1 MGIATAHSKILLSKR
16 ILKNMGLFRKRQ
28 QETTKWKR
36 PTIDIFGKSSHQQP
50 KPEDTRL
57 TDEITQLFAKY
68 GCEAEL
74 EEVNSGPRAIQ
85 FVFKRIN
92 GGIVEDPRKLERAIG
107 QELDTPHVRVI
118 TTEAIN
124 SRVYVELAK
133 EKPEIVYLREALES
147 QEFQDTKDPLSFPI
161 GKNVQGEFIVR
172 TFRNAPHILSAGQ
185 TASGKSNF
193 TENVLIPSLLYRHT
207 PDELQLVLIDP
218 KYVQFMQYN
227 GIPHLVRP
235 VITDPDEAK
244 EVFEWL
250 IAEKDRRFETL
261 AENRCKSISE
271 YKGHMPYIV
280 LVIDEFADLMMIDGE
295 YYEQAI
301 VKIAQVG
308 RGVGIHM
315 YLGTSRPSVDVITGL
330 IKANFP
336 SRLGFTVAQQIDS
349 RTIVDTIGAERLLG
363 MGDLLYSDMET
374 LKPIRLQTPFSTEKE
389 TMALVDFW
397 SSQNK

>member
-1 MGIATAHSKILLSKR
+1 
-16 ILKNMGLFRKRQ
+16 MGLFRKRQ
-28 QETTKWKR
+28 QETTKWKL
-36 PTIDIFGKSSHQQP
+36 PTIDIFGKTSHQQP

-147 QEFQDTKDPLSFPI
+147 QEFQDTKDPLSIPV
-161 GKNVQGEFIVR
+161 GKNVKGEYIVR
-172 TFRNAPHILSAGQ
+172 SFRTAPHILSAGQ
-185 TASGKSNF
+185 TGSGKSNF
-193 TENVLIPSLLYRHT
+193 TENVIIPSLLYKHT
-207 PDELQLVLIDP
+207 PDDLQLVLIDP

-235 VITDPDEAK
+235 VITDPNEAR
-244 EVFEWL
+244 EIFEWL
-250 IAEKDRRFETL
+250 ISEKDNRFRLL
-261 AENRCKSISE
+261 AETRTRNIEE
-271 YKGHMPYIV
+271 YNLKAKMPYIV
-280 LVIDEFADLMMIDGE
+280 LIIDEFADLMMIDGD
-295 YYEQAI
+295 YYEKVI
-301 VKIAQVG
+301 VKLAQYG
-308 RGVGIHM
+308 RAVGIHM
-315 YLGTSRPSVDVITGL
+315 HIGTSRPSLDVITGI

-336 SRLGFTVAQQIDS
+336 TRLGFTVSSQIDS
-349 RTIVDTIGAERLLG
+349 RTIIDTVGAERLLG
-363 MGDLLYSDMET
+363 KGDLLYSDAET
-374 LKPIRLQTPFSTEKE
+374 LKPIRLQSPYSTDKE

-397 SSQNK
+397 SNQNK